1 MRTYVLRRLLQT
13 IPVLVGVSLII
24 FFSLRLIPGDPALT
38 LAPDD
43 ADPETIEAIR
53 ARFGLDQP
61 VHVQYARYMGG
72 LLRGDW
78 GQSLRTGRPVLES
91 IVDRWQPT
99 ATLAVLSISIS
110 IAIGVPV
117 GVLSAVRRGSLFDR
131 LSMVLAILSICA
143 PVFWIGIMMQYV
155 FGVYLR
161 WLPITGVGSWQH
173 YILPSVAI
181 ASFSLANIARLTRA
195 GVLEILTREFIRTAR
210 SKGVGE
216 GKVVFKHAL
225 RNALIPV
232 VTLAALAFGRNLIGS
247 IVAETVF
254 AIPGLGRYLIQ
265 AISNRDYVVVQGL
278 TLVIALVYVL
288 VNLVA
293 DLVYGVL
300 DPRIRFD

>member
-1 MRTYVLRRLLQT
+1 MLRRLLQT

-78 GQSLRTGRPVLES
+78 GESLRTGRPVLES